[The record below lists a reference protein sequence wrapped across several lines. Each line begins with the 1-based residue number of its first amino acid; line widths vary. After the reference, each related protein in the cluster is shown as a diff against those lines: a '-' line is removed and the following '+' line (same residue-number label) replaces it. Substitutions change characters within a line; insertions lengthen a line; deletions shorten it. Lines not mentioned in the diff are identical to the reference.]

1 MHHDFFDFL
10 LEDED
15 SAIAGRLILILSLL
29 PAWLRLVRLTLVWL
43 TRSFLI
49 LSFLILSL
57 RIWSFL
63 LLGLR
68 ARGLSA
74 LTLRLL
80 TWWLLRQRLLRAGG
94 LSCDCLVPARY
105 GSEKKNNQ

>member
-1 MHHDFFDFL
+1 VHHDFFDFL

-29 PAWLRLVRLTLVWL
+29 PAWLRLVWWTLVWL

-49 LSFLILSL
+49 LIL

-68 ARGLSA
+68 ARGLSG

-80 TWWLLRQRLLRAGG
+80 TWWLLRLRLLRAGG

-105 GSEKKNNQ
+105 GPEKKNN

>member
-43 TRSFLI
+43 TRSL
-49 LSFLILSL
+49 LILSL

-80 TWWLLRQRLLRAGG
+80 TWWLLRLRLLRAGG

-105 GSEKKNNQ
+105 GSEKKNN